1 MTLTKKD
8 KAVLI
13 GLIIGDGYLSKDKN
27 QIRVMHSLK
36 QKDYCIYK
44 AKLAH
49 SVFGGN
55 DIKIHTVC
63 QKYSTKIKGEIFH
76 KTAECVK
83 WTKGSKKL
91 EGWRD
96 LVYRESNKIY
106 TQKILDMMDEVSLML
121 WWLDDG
127 NLDCH
132 KGGSGSICWSLR
144 WNIFTSK
151 EEILLIQKYFEEKWN
166 VKWNIRQL
174 DKRSPNKWSLSCGKR
189 EGEKFLSLFR
199 ERVIR
204 DIPSMAYKVLFND
217 TSARHSK
224 KDDDIV

>member
-13 GLIIGDGYLSKDKN
+13 GLIIGDGHLSRDKN
-27 QIRVMHSLK
+27 NLRVMHCLK

-49 SVFGGN
+49 SVFGGR
-55 DIKIHTVC
+55 DINIHIVH
-63 QKYSTKIKGEIFH
+63 QKYSTKIQGEIVH
-76 KTAECVK
+76 KVAEAVK

-96 LVYRESNKIY
+96 MIYKDSHKVYTR
-106 TQKILDMMDEVSLML
+106 QILDMMDETSLML

-132 KGGSGSICWSLR
+132 KGGSGSTCWSLR
-144 WNIFTSK
+144 WNIFTTK
-151 EEILLIQKYFEEKWN
+151 DEILLIQEYFKERWGIN
-166 VKWNIRQL
+166 WNIRQL
-174 DKRSPNKWSLSCGKR
+174 DKRSPDKWSLSCGKI

-199 ERVIR
+199 EKVIR
-204 DIPSMAYKVLFND
+204 EVPSMTYKVLFND
-217 TSARHSK
+217 KSAEHSEK
-224 KDDDIV
+224 NDDIV